1 MRFIFMAM
9 LLVGCGTE
17 SRSVE
22 VETPVPFYI
31 DTAKVDTKLLPY
43 VMEFAGY
50 CEKFKT
56 SDTCKDNFNKILS
69 IKTVKSFD
77 EKNVIG
83 RCSISSSGKR
93 WIEVLDSWLDLDT
106 LSMRTVIIHELGH
119 CTLTSGTANG
129 FPHYDSEDDIMNSYL
144 LSDKIVLSS
153 WPQLIKAMF
162 LRAGGTLPLTQEEN
176 PPIVAQSNITESGGL
191 ACETRE
197 DSISRH

>member
-9 LLVGCGTE
+9 LLVGCGMET
-17 SRSVE
+17 RGVE
-22 VETPVPFYI
+22 VEKPIPFYI

-56 SDTCKDNFNKILS
+56 ADTCKDNFNKILS

-93 WIEVLDSWLDLDT
+93 WVEVLDSWLDLDT

-119 CTLTSGTANG
+119 CTLASGIANG
-129 FPHYDSEDDIMNSYL
+129 FPHYDNEDDIMNSYL

-153 WPQLIKAMF
+153 WPALIKSMF
-162 LRAGGTLPLTQEEN
+162 LRAGGTLPLTQEQN
-176 PPIVAQSNITESGGL
+176 HPTITQSTITESGEA

-197 DSISRH
+197 DSIPRH